1 MISKIKDP
9 LYKNSIF
16 LMLSSVMG
24 AGTGFVFWVLAAK
37 IYPAEAVGLS
47 SAMVSAMR
55 LISLLSLLGLD
66 IALIRFIPERDSVS
80 LINSSV
86 LTVCFATLLLSAIF
100 VLSIDLIA
108 PSLKI
113 LKNGATFLLFI
124 TFTLMLSLGSLM
136 GQGMFVAFRKA
147 EYTFIQSVS
156 SLPRLFILP
165 LLISLGALGVFI
177 SFGLGMII
185 AFILGFVLMF
195 RLIPYR
201 LKLSKAVK
209 DLIGYAFG
217 VYIARIFEM
226 LPSLLL
232 PIIVLEILG
241 AEMNA
246 YFFIAWSIMFFTTMI
261 ARNTARSL
269 LAEGSHDQT
278 RLKDKAVKSLKFV
291 FLLLF
296 IVIAVIYIFG
306 EPILRFFGK
315 GYAENALEVLRVL
328 LIGCIP
334 YSFNIIYASAM
345 MVLKNLRRVVAV
357 YGGIAITT
365 IVAGYILMLKF
376 GLIGVGYAWIS
387 ANLLVSAGIAL
398 RILFKS

>member
-1 MISKIKDP
+1 MISKLRDP

-24 AGTGFVFWVLAAK
+24 AGTGFIFWVLAAK

-55 LISLLSLLGLD
+55 LICLLSLLGLD
-66 IALIRFIPERDSVS
+66 IALIRFIPESRDKVS
-80 LINSSV
+80 LINSSM
-86 LTVCFATLLLSAIF
+86 LTVCVVSLLLSMMFILLIDF
-100 VLSIDLIA
+100 VA

-113 LKNGATFLLFI
+113 LKNGSVFLLFVA
-124 TFTLMLSLGSLM
+124 FTLMLALGNLM
-136 GQGMFVAFRKA
+136 GQGMFVAFRRA
-147 EYTFIQSVS
+147 EYTFIQSTA
-156 SLPRLFILP
+156 SLLRLFILP
-165 LLISLGALGVFI
+165 FLISLGALGVFV
-177 SFGLGMII
+177 SFGLGMIV
-185 AFILGFVLMF
+185 AFILGFVLIF
-195 RLIPYR
+195 KLIPY
-201 LKLSKAVK
+201 KIKFSKVVRN
-209 DLIGYAFG
+209 LIGYAFG
-217 VYIARIFEM
+217 VYVAGIFEN
-226 LPSLLL
+226 LPGLLL

-261 ARNTARSL
+261 ARNTAKSL

-278 RLKDKAVKSLKFV
+278 KLRDKAVRSLKFV

-296 IVIAVIYIFG
+296 LVIAVIYTFG

-315 GYAENALEVLRVL
+315 GYAENALNVLRIL

-345 MVLKNLRRVVAV
+345 MVVKNLKRVVAI
-357 YGGIAITT
+357 YGGIAWIT
-365 IVAGYILMLKF
+365 IIAGYVFMLEF
-376 GLIGVGYAWIS
+376 GLIGVGYAWIL
-387 ANLLVSAGIAL
+387 ANVLVSSGIAL
-398 RILFKS
+398 KILSK